1 MIDMTE
7 RAKQELSKIL
17 IDNVN
22 YESACFR
29 LKVGNEGNLDLGVDI
44 ERPDDRTVEYEGT
57 TLLVVEPE
65 LADSLENVAIDIE
78 DSPQGCQ
85 LVIINTPPGN

>member
-1 MIDMTE
+1 MIGVTE

-17 IDNVN
+17 TDNVD
-22 YESACFR
+22 YASACFR

-44 ERPDDRTVEYEGT
+44 ERPDDKTVEFEGT

-65 LADSLENVAIDIE
+65 LADSLENVAIDVK
-78 DSPQGCQ
+78 DSPEGCR
-85 LVIINTPPGN
+85 LVIVYTHSN